1 MSVEEE
7 PNDAPVVEMVDVRDV
22 SDAQRLALAPMET
35 IDMIESA
42 ENGLPD
48 PTQESKPTDPLVKE
62 L

>member
-1 MSVEEE
+1 
-7 PNDAPVVEMVDVRDV
+7 
-22 SDAQRLALAPMET
+22 MET

-42 ENGLPD
+42 EKGLPD